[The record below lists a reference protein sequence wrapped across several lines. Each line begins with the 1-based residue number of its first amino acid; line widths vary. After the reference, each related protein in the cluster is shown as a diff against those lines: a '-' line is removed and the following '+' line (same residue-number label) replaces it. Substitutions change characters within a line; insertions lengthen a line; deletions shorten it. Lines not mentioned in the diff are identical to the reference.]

1 MKKSYILLSK
11 WDQLEAEFV
20 KALRGHHLL
29 FNIFNFSGYLDALR
43 KAREEQGINYPKGK
57 NIKNI
62 PKDVVTYL
70 LTEEITGRKGT
81 DVPLILSGLNCQEN
95 HLDLAVN
102 IITSNG
108 FQKPEIIHLS
118 LSVMDCFRKKIE
130 QDRANNRYCK
140 NERDIFSDNL
150 QDIDNLHSRM
160 IARAKRLGLEVR
172 RIADPSKDLE
182 LDSGLCA

>member
-20 KALRGHHLL
+20 KALRRDNEKFSFLKLVSLNTETSAMMLTHL
-29 FNIFNFSGYLDALR
+29 ITERIAL
-43 KAREEQGINYPKGK
+43 
-57 NIKNI
+57 IKN
-62 PKDVVTYL
+62 KDHFF
-70 LTEEITGRKGT
+70 I
-81 DVPLILSGLNCQEN
+81 SGLNCQEK

-102 IITSNG
+102 ILTSNG
-108 FQKPEIIHLS
+108 FQKPEIVHLS